1 VNIDIFVLL
10 QTFYLWFLYDNTM
23 VTDYRGFCTRCKR
36 TNPEYYLEVRKD
48 DNEHQREY
56 WCIDCIRGNK

>member
-1 VNIDIFVLL
+1 M
-10 QTFYLWFLYDNTM
+10 M
-23 VTDYRGFCTRCKR
+23 VTDYEGFCTRCKR

-48 DNEHQREY
+48 DNEYQREY